1 MSVSAIRKVEKTAS
15 LRDRIG
21 QALSAAII
29 SGELS
34 PGTLVSVPALAAEFE
49 VSATPVREAMLD
61 LEQRG
66 FVESVR
72 NKGFRVTQVSQRD
85 LREIVELRQ
94 LLEAP
99 AMAALAGRIPPADL
113 PKWRTRADE
122 ISAYAESAE
131 LAKFIE
137 CDRDFHLALLR
148 EYGNDRLVTLVREL
162 RSQTRMVNLARMAHS
177 PELSVSAA
185 EHHQMLDLIES
196 GDAEALE
203 ALTVAHLGHVLA
215 WWADTPAEA

>member
-1 MSVSAIRKVEKTAS
+1 MSASAIRKVEKTLS

-21 QALSAAII
+21 EALSAAII

-34 PGTLVSVPALAAEFE
+34 PGTLVSVPALAVEFE

-99 AMAALAGRIPPADL
+99 AMAALAGRIPPADM
-113 PKWRTRADE
+113 PKWRVRADE
-122 ISAYAESAE
+122 IGAHADAAE
-131 LAKFIE
+131 LAQFIE
-137 CDRDFHLALLR
+137 CDRDFHLALLG

-177 PELSVSAA
+177 PELSVSAE

-203 ALTVAHLGHVLA
+203 KLTVAHLGHVLA
-215 WWADTPAEA
+215 WWAEPLTE